1 MNPYITFVRGSSSLT
16 QAELWT
22 AMGHSSDDQFEGMR
36 DIVPYKRVIFKI
48 ESVGKGSRHNILEGT
63 PSSLALLEHIT

>member
-1 MNPYITFVRGSSSLT
+1 
-16 QAELWT
+16 
-22 AMGHSSDDQFEGMR
+22 MGHSSDDQFEGMR